1 MIGRAVVVPGYP
13 SNRPVVQFAKLE
25 GGDFVSRCGA
35 LLLFALLIESTVEVF
50 LTILCPEEANTR
62 HAFRKFIEASSAK
75 LAVR

>member
-35 LLLFALLIESTVEVF
+35 LLLFALLIESTVE
-50 LTILCPEEANTR
+50 
-62 HAFRKFIEASSAK
+62 RKFIEASSAK
-75 LAVR
+75 ASGTMK